1 MRASSERDRVRPVG
15 DFAAAPAVSAVG
27 VALAAAVD
35 VAVATT
41 VGLAFAAAG
50 GGSVR
55 LGGARLRV
63 DSRARR

>member
-35 VAVATT
+35 ATFRT
-41 VGLAFAAAG
+41 QLHA
-50 GGSVR
+50 
-55 LGGARLRV
+55 
-63 DSRARR
+63 